1 MFHQCLKMIKTV
13 NQQVIISQ
21 EIVDLM
27 SKFRNMVNDCIRIG
41 LQNNVTSLKTL
52 SAKSYSYLDRY
63 DILSY
68 YKLHAISRASGILQN
83 RKKSIKRGFKTKAPY
98 LKNGM
103 IISCYGFKIDWN
115 YGILKIPLGEKR
127 YFDVKLNNFV
137 LKTIST
143 LRVHSFS
150 ISSLGKLSISYSKP
164 ITEQIEC
171 SSIVGLDRNLSN
183 VTVGNIEKTTRYD
196 LEACNE
202 IIDNTKSIYKSFKRN
217 DHRIRKKVCAKY
229 GNRRKNRVNQIL
241 HKVSKNIVKELKEN
255 KQGIAFEKLTFIRRL
270 YQKGNGQ
277 GNIYRGKMNAWSF
290 AEIKRQIKYKAEWEG
305 IKVIELSSKDTRYTS
320 SLCHK
325 CGKRTHY
332 DKLTRLMSCDDCHLV
347 IDRDV
352 LAAIN
357 IAKKGDDV
365 FHRSKC
371 LSGEAMVVES
381 CLFPRVIHQ
390 VDERK
395 FEAYVS

>member
-1 MFHQCLKMIKTV
+1 MIKTV
-13 NQQVIISQ
+13 NQQIIISQ
-21 EIVDLM
+21 EILDLM

-41 LQNNVTSLKTL
+41 LQNDVTSLKTL
-52 SAKSYSYLDRY
+52 SAKSYHYLDRY
-63 DILSY
+63 DIISY

-83 RKKSIKRGFKTKAPY
+83 RKKSIKRGFKTKTPY

-103 IISCYGFKIDWN
+103 IISCYGFKVDWN
-115 YGILKIPLGEKR
+115 NGVIRIPLGGKR
-127 YFDVKLNNFV
+127 YFDIKLNNFV
-137 LKTIST
+137 LKTMSK
-143 LRVHSFS
+143 LKVHSFS

-164 ITEQIEC
+164 KTEQIEC
-171 SSIVGLDRNLSN
+171 ASIVGIDRNLGN
-183 VTVGNIEKTTRYD
+183 VTVGNIDKTTRYD
-196 LEACNE
+196 LQKCNE
-202 IIDNTKSIYKSFKRN
+202 IIDNTKSIYKSFNRN
-217 DHRIRKKVCAKY
+217 DHRIRKKIYAKY
-229 GNRRKNRVNQIL
+229 GYRRKNRVKQIL
-241 HKVSKNIVKELKEN
+241 HKVSKNIVSELKEN

-277 GNIYRGKMNAWSF
+277 GNNYRGKMNSWSF
-290 AEIKRQIKYKAEWEG
+290 AEIKRQIKYKAEWDG
-305 IKVIELSSKDTRYTS
+305 IKVIELSTKDTRYTS

-325 CGKRTHY
+325 CGKRSQY
-332 DKLTRLMSCDDCHLV
+332 DRLTRLMSCNDCHLV

-395 FEAYVS
+395 FEAYES

>member
-1 MFHQCLKMIKTV
+1 MIKTA
-13 NQQVIISQ
+13 NQQIIISQ
-21 EIVDLM
+21 AILDLM
-27 SKFRNMVNDCIRIG
+27 GKFRNMVNDCIRIG

-52 SAKSYSYLDRY
+52 STKSYHYLDRY
-63 DILSY
+63 DIVTY
-68 YKLHAISRASGILQN
+68 YKVHAISRASGILRN
-83 RKKSIKRGFKTKAPY
+83 RKKSINRGFKTKTPY
-98 LKNGM
+98 LKNDM
-103 IISCYGFKIDWN
+103 IISCCGFKIDWN
-115 YGILKIPLGEKR
+115 NGILKIPLGGRR
-127 YFDVKLNNFV
+127 YFDIKLNNFV

-143 LRVHSFS
+143 LKVHSFS

-164 ITEQIEC
+164 ITKQIEC
-171 SSIVGLDRNLSN
+171 ASIVGLDRNHSN

-196 LEACNE
+196 LDKCNE
-202 IIDNTKSIYKSFKRN
+202 IIDNTKSIYKSFDRN
-217 DHRIRKKVCAKY
+217 DHRIRKKIYSKY

-241 HKVSKNIVKELKEN
+241 HKVSKNIVQELKEN
-255 KQGIAFEKLTFIRRL
+255 KQGVAFEKLTFIRRL

-277 GNIYRGKMNAWSF
+277 GNNYRGKMNAWSF
-290 AEIKRQIKYKAEWEG
+290 AEIKRQIKYNAEWEG
-305 IKVIELSSKDTRYTS
+305 INVIELSSKDTRYTS

-325 CGKRTHY
+325 CGKRTQY
-332 DKLTRLMSCDDCHLV
+332 DKLTRLMSCDECHLV

-381 CLFPRVIHQ
+381 CLFPKVIPQ